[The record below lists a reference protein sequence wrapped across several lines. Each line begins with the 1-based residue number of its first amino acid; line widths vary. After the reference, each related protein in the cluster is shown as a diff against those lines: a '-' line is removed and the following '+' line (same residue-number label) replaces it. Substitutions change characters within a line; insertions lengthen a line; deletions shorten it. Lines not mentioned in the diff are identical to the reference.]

1 MALIKSQSLSMSF
14 PLKSMGK
21 NLRLTLD
28 LTRRA
33 FIQVQRVVALSIL
46 FLLAFGASYAATIT
60 TTGSGNWSSTVPNA
74 PWPGGTIPA
83 ATDNV
88 IIGDG
93 FTLTVDGNRTC
104 ASLTVGNGSTIS
116 VNATFLLTITTT
128 LTFPN
133 AAAASTTGFM
143 TGAGTINTGSGQIG
157 GPAVPTASGTVIVTS

>member
-1 MALIKSQSLSMSF
+1 MALMKSQSLSMSF

-21 NLRLTLD
+21 NLRLAAV
-28 LTRRA
+28 LTRGA
-33 FIQVQRVVALSIL
+33 FIRLQRVVALSVL
-46 FLLAFGASYAATIT
+46 LLLAFGASYAATIT

-83 ATDNV
+83 VGDNV

-104 ASLTVGNGSTIS
+104 NALTVGNGSTIS
-116 VNATFLLTITTT
+116 VNATFILTVTTT

-133 AAAASTTGFM
+133 LAAASTTGTM
-143 TGAGTINTGSGQIG
+143 TGGGTINAGSGQIG
-157 GPAVPTASGTVIVTS
+157 GPTNPTASGTVTV